1 MKKLHIIILALS
13 GMLVISNC
21 NGNENGNQPGAEKQS
36 IATDVSAK
44 KNTIKRY
51 MVKSGIVKYKT
62 TIKGKM
68 MGSTIDGSGTEELYF
83 RDWGALELKKN
94 DSKQVTHINIFGQKK
109 TEVEETHTIDKLDNG
124 KSYSVD
130 TKNKIIYVKRDPAIE
145 MVKNFGDGDV
155 ADVSKK
161 MLESMGGKKVGNEK
175 VMGYNCEVW
184 EIPGG
189 KQWIYKGIPLKF
201 EMTMMGI
208 TTTTVATEAK
218 FDVNVPDK
226 YFELPDYPIQEMEGF
241 QSDEAYEADQKEMK
255 KNAQQMKKMTF
266 EEYKKMVKQSDPE
279 TFKNTSEEELKMGYE
294 MMKKMAEQISK

>member
-1 MKKLHIIILALS
+1 MKKIKILSLIMIMS
-13 GMLVISNC
+13 FVFTNC
-21 NGNENGNQPGAEKQS
+21 NGNEGTEKPKDKQTLTTETGS
-36 IATDVSAK
+36 

-51 MVKSGIVKYKT
+51 MVSSGIVKYKT
-62 TIKGKM
+62 KISGKV
-68 MGSTIDGSGTEELYF
+68 MGSTVDGNGTEELYF
-83 RDWGALELKKN
+83 KNWGALELKKT
-94 DSKQVTHINIFGQKK
+94 DQKQVTYINIFGQKK
-109 TEVEETHTIDKLDNG
+109 TEVTETHNIDKLDNG

-130 TKNKIIYVKRDPAIE
+130 TKNKVIYVKRDPAIE
-145 MVKNFGDGDV
+145 MIKNFGDGDV
-155 ADVSKK
+155 GDASKK
-161 MLESMGGKKVGNEK
+161 ILESMGGKKIGNETF
-175 VMGYNCEVW
+175 MGYDCEVW
-184 EIPGG
+184 KIPGG

-241 QSDEAYEADQKEMK
+241 QSDEEYNADQKEMK

-266 EEYKKMVKQSDPE
+266 EEYKNMVKQSDPE